1 MKPPIVRI
9 GQGDYTRD
17 ITPEPGLDI
26 VGVIMAV
33 LIFIDGVIVGA
44 IIF

>member
-1 MKPPIVRI
+1 MKPPIIRI
-9 GQGDYTRD
+9 GQGAYTRD

-26 VGVIMAV
+26 VGVILEA
-33 LIFIDGVIVGA
+33 LIFIGGVIAGA